1 MYKGFTTLSLA
12 ECIQQFLLLKIPGK
26 NLFVASYYQVAASA
40 ALSRVAGLKK
50 VDNKSTIRWREKKTS
65 KQQLLFAHEEEEED
79 VLRSV
84 FLLEHV

>member
-26 NLFVASYYQVAASA
+26 NLFVASYYQVAASE

-50 VDNKSTIRWREKKTS
+50 VDNKSTIR
-65 KQQLLFAHEEEEED
+65 
-79 VLRSV
+79 
-84 FLLEHV
+84 